1 MGKKMGEAVAD
12 LVVCLEYDEA
22 PVDNRSEEVEEKKGR
37 AVVVRRSRREKKKKK
52 KKCSAR

>member
-37 AVVVRRSRREKKKKK
+37 AVVVRRSRREKEEEEEE
-52 KKCSAR
+52 